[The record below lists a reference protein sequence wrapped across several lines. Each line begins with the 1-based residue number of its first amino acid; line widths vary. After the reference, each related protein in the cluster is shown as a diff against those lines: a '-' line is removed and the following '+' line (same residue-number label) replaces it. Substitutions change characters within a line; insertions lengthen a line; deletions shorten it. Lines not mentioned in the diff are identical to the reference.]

1 MNMAGL
7 RESDGYLRMSQAEKR
22 RRHDAVRARMRDRGL
37 SAIVVHANSTKWDC
51 GVADV
56 RYLSHIGGN
65 GEEGYL
71 VFDLR
76 EEPTY
81 ILPGAGHIENWLAMQ
96 DWTRDLRPSG
106 ASAAHAIAT
115 RIREL
120 GLDKSAIGL
129 IGRARG
135 PLVPDGRWPYMA
147 LEALRRELPQA
158 AFQDFDDDLAAIR
171 ALKSDEELAC
181 HERAM
186 ELTEEAIRE
195 MVASAKVGVTGGAV
209 FGRMVGAML
218 SGGADMSVMVQ
229 LNISSAPRLA
239 ARLVSNQPL
248 QKGQVILNEIT
259 AKYGGYWSQAHAPV
273 SIGTKPGKAHQR
285 LFDVVK
291 EGLERGQ
298 AALRPGI
305 TVRELAD
312 VIRKPADDAGCGWS
326 PIPTVKG
333 IGLATSEHPV
343 SPPPGGIKSP
353 YGSGDGSD
361 LIQERMV
368 ICFQPAAWDDEARLG
383 MHAAETYV
391 VTRSGCRRLGR
402 RAVEFHA
409 T

>member
-1 MNMAGL
+1 MGARMEG
-7 RESDGYLRMSQAEKR
+7 DGYHRMSHEEKR
-22 RRHDAVRARMRDRGL
+22 RRHGAVRARMRARGL

-71 VFDLR
+71 VFDLV

-96 DWTRDLRPSG
+96 DWTRDLRPAG
-106 ASAAHAIAT
+106 MSAAQAIVR
-115 RIREL
+115 RIRQL

-129 IGRARG
+129 VGRARG
-135 PLVPDGRWPYMA
+135 PLVPDGRWPHLA
-147 LEALRRELPQA
+147 LDALRRDLPQA
-158 AFQDFDDDLAAIR
+158 AFADFDDELAAVR
-171 ALKSDEELAC
+171 AVKSDEEIAC

-186 ELTEEAIRE
+186 ELTEEAIRV
-195 MVASAKVGVTGGAV
+195 MVANARVGITGGVV

-218 SGGADMSVMVQ
+218 SGGADMNVMVQ

-239 ARLVSNQPL
+239 ARLVNNQPL
-248 QKGQVILNEIT
+248 QKGQVVLNEIT
-259 AKYGGYWSQAHAPV
+259 AKFGGYWSQAHAPV
-273 SIGTKPGKAHQR
+273 SVGTKPGPAHQR
-285 LFDVVK
+285 LFDAVRD
-291 EGLERGQ
+291 GLERGE
-298 AALRPGI
+298 AALKPGI

-312 VIRKPADDAGCGWS
+312 IIRKPAEEAGYGWS

-333 IGLATSEHPV
+333 IGLATSEHPI
-343 SPPPGGIKSP
+343 SPPPGNVKSP

-361 LIQERMV
+361 AIEERMV
-368 ICFQPAAWDDEARLG
+368 ICFQPSAWDEHARLG

-391 VTRSGCRRLGR
+391 VTASGCRRLGR